1 MSLLNAT
8 PLHYYKSKYQW
19 DGSDGATHN
28 YTGSN
33 GLNYSINNAI
43 FTISSNFPYTPDSI
57 NDFTVTINGETQV
70 QSNYTYAVVNGVATL
85 TFNSIT
91 SGFST
96 TALTNASGIPNNAI
110 IDLILNNQVL
120 GDYRYISLKDIV
132 GNFMIGYVGDGKLV
146 NTAKRSEILFQAKRC
161 IQEFAYDISRVEKI
175 QELEIPPSLSIPMPQ
190 DYVNYVRLSWVDN
203 AGIEHI
209 IYPSRDTSIPTQA
222 ILQDS
227 DYDYLYDVNENLLV
241 GSALTNERFRDFDA
255 TNLSGTLE
263 SNDYFYHTNY
273 HTEKIGNIGQ
283 RYGGNPENMQENGL
297 FIIDEANG
305 KISFSSNLKDKLITF
320 KYISDGLA
328 TDNEMKIHKFAEDAM
343 YQSILF
349 NLLSTRIGVPE
360 FIINRYRRSRR
371 AAMRNAKIRLSNL
384 KVGDLTQVMRAKTK
398 HIKH

>member
-1 MSLLNAT
+1 MSLLQAT
-8 PLHYYKSKYQW
+8 PFQYHNSKYQW
-19 DGSDGATHN
+19 DGSEGATHN
-28 YTGSN
+28 YTQN
-33 GLNYSINNAI
+33 GLNFSINNAI
-43 FTISSNFPYTPDSI
+43 FTIASSFPYTPDTI
-57 NDFTVTINGETQV
+57 NDFTVTINGELQV
-70 QSNYTYAVVNGVATL
+70 QSNYTYAVTNGVATL
-85 TFNSIT
+85 TFSSIT

-96 TALTNASGIPNNAI
+96 TALTNASGIPNNAV
-110 IDLILNNQVL
+110 IDLILNTPVV

-132 GNFMIGYVGDGKLV
+132 GNFIIAYVGDGKLV

-175 QELEIPPSLSIPMPQ
+175 QEVEIPPSLSIPMPQ
-190 DYVNYVRLSWVDN
+190 DYVNYVRFSWVDT

-209 IYPSRDTSIPTQA
+209 IYPSRHTSVPSQA

-227 DYDYLYDVNENLLV
+227 DYDYLYDVNENLLL
-241 GSALTNERFRDFDA
+241 GSALTNERFREFDA
-255 TNLSGTLE
+255 NNLSGTLE

-273 HTEKIGNIGQ
+273 HAERIGNIGQ

-297 FIIDEANG
+297 FIIDEVNG

-360 FIINRYRRSRR
+360 FVINRYRKSRR

-384 KVGDLTQVMRAKTK
+384 KVGELAQVMRGKSK

>member
-1 MSLLNAT
+1 MSLLQAT
-8 PLHYYKSKYQW
+8 PLNYYNSKYQW
-19 DGSDGATHN
+19 DGSEGATN
-28 YTGSN
+28 N
-33 GLNYSINNAI
+33 SIPRSL
-43 FTISSNFPYTPDSI
+43 FTIASTFPYTPNTIS
-57 NDFTVTINGETQV
+57 DFTITINGETQV
-70 QSNYTYAVVNGVATL
+70 QSNYTYAVTNGVATV
-85 TFNSIT
+85 TFTHLT

-96 TALTNASGIPNNAI
+96 TALTNAGEIAANAV
-110 IDLILNNQVL
+110 IDLILNTSVL

-132 GNFMIGYVGDGKLV
+132 GNFIVGYVGDGKLV

-175 QELEIPPSLSIPMPQ
+175 QEVEIPPSLSIPMPQ

-209 IYPSRDTSIPTQA
+209 VYPSRHTSVPTQA

-227 DYDYLYDVNENLLV
+227 DYDYLYDVNENLMV
-241 GSALTNERFRDFDA
+241 GSPVTNERFRDFDA
-255 TNLSGTLE
+255 NNLSGTLE

-283 RYGGNPENMQENGL
+283 RFGGNPENMQENGL

-384 KVGDLTQVMRAKTK
+384 KVGELTQVMRGKSK

>member
-1 MSLLNAT
+1 MSLLQAT
-8 PLHYYKSKYQW
+8 PFQYYKSKYQW

-43 FTISSNFPYTPDSI
+43 FTIASSFPYTPSSI
-57 NDFTVTINGETQV
+57 NDFIVNIDGERQV

-96 TALTNASGIPNNAI
+96 TALTNASGIPSTAV
-110 IDLILNNQVL
+110 IDLILNASVL

-132 GNFMIGYVGDGKLV
+132 GNFMIAYVGDGKLV
-146 NTAKRSEILFQAKRC
+146 NTAKRSEVLFQAKRC

-175 QELEIPPSLSIPMPQ
+175 QEVELPPSLSIPMPQ
-190 DYVNYVRLSWVDN
+190 DYVNYVRFSWVDT

-209 IYPSRDTSIPTQA
+209 IYPSKDTSVPSQA

-227 DYDYLYDVNENLLV
+227 DYDYLYDETENLLL
-241 GSALTNERFRDFDA
+241 GSTITNERFRDFDA
-255 TNLSGTLE
+255 NNLSGTLE

-273 HTEKIGNIGQ
+273 HTERVGNIGA

-297 FIIDEANG
+297 FIIDEVNG

-328 TDNEMKIHKFAEDAM
+328 TDGEMKIHKFAEDAM

-349 NLLSTRIGVPE
+349 NLLNTRLGIPE
-360 FIINRYRRSRR
+360 FVINRYRKSRR

-384 KVGDLTQVMRAKTK
+384 KIGELTQVMRGKSK